1 MEIRRLKYGCL
12 LALLFIL
19 SSCGASTSTQQL
31 ATSAQHTITALEKSL
46 PDECKSPA
54 TLETIASIRAQVD
67 LCSLNCDQRVAVYQE
82 RNRTLWVALIAV
94 SMLLG
99 YSILRKVI

>member
-1 MEIRRLKYGCL
+1 MKWSL
-12 LALLFIL
+12 LLLSCAFML
-19 SSCGASTSTQQL
+19 SSCGGRTSTQQL

-46 PDECKSPA
+46 PDECKSPV